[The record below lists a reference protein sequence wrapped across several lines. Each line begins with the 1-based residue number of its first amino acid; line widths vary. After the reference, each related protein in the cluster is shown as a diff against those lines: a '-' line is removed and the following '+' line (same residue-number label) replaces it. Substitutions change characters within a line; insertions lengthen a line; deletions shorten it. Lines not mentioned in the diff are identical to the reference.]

1 MQVIQCHR
9 NPCSAQKPGI
19 SGASPTSSLCF
30 NQWLREK
37 MTPAAVCTAPSPQR
51 QLTACTVQR
60 ECPGMELPSG
70 GCRLRPAAAM
80 ALGTRPTRVSMQTC
94 PFKWE
99 LISTSSSCLLC
110 SEVEQVQLNP
120 GLWKNYSTVDQ
131 RQQLILCIL
140 IIYLLFRITAYFL
153 KHLEFF
159 RGFSC
164 SAKISYCL
172 VFELSEVQKI
182 FKDTT
187 HILLLLHWIFSFN
200 TMYLFL

>member
-1 MQVIQCHR
+1 
-9 NPCSAQKPGI
+9 
-19 SGASPTSSLCF
+19 
-30 NQWLREK
+30 
-37 MTPAAVCTAPSPQR
+37 MTPPAVCTAPSPQR

-80 ALGTRPTRVSMQTC
+80 ALGTRPTRVGMQTC

-140 IIYLLFRITAYFL
+140 IIYLLFRITACFWNILNSSEVSPVLLKYLIAWFL
-153 KHLEFF
+153 SCQKYKKYSRIQPIFCYSYIESLALTPRIWFF
-159 RGFSC
+159 RPVKVVLPVT
-164 SAKISYCL
+164 AL
-172 VFELSEVQKI
+172 VHFWVIVKHFCDEEFPKQ
-182 FKDTT
+182 
-187 HILLLLHWIFSFN
+187 
-200 TMYLFL
+200 